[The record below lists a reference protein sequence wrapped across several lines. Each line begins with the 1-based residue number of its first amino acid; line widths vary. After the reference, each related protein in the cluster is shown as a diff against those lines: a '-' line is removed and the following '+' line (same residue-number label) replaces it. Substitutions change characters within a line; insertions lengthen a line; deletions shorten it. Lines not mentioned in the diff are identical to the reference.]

1 MSVPL
6 PPLEAYR
13 RDVERRATKHP
24 FGNEDGAW
32 VVLATALWQQAQRPT
47 RAAALAA
54 APSEPGAERRTERVT
69 ERRGERGG
77 APEEGLLWRV
87 LDRGW
92 VGGDRDVDATVSEV
106 LAVAGAIEDAGALLL
121 AQTVLTA
128 LGRVVASRV
137 STLTCGRVIAQR
149 ARVERQLGHFDV
161 AEDLY
166 VDAGRLGATAGV
178 PDLQVRADLGRG
190 VLARI
195 RGNYPEARRLF
206 RRGLRRA
213 ERAGLRE
220 LTGLAHEGL
229 MVAANAAA
237 DFDTALRHG
246 WAALAH
252 AAGNAVKEAD
262 VLHNL
267 ADACLQAGEPKAAL
281 QGFLAAAERGA
292 PRIRVAALANA
303 ALCAALLGDCELLR
317 ACVIQCEAE
326 LPVDAMPYE
335 RAQRLLTLADAL
347 TIGGDDDRA
356 QSFRHRGL
364 ELAWTHRFTE
374 LLMRPEVPARA
385 PAAPSKRG
393 GAAAEGQKLEWGG
406 RQVVR
411 ALSAL
416 RTELPVGAGGGGAL
430 VST

>member
-13 RDVERRATKHP
+13 RDVERRATKEP
-24 FGNEDGAW
+24 FGEADGAW
-32 VVLATALWQQAQRPT
+32 VVLATALWQQAQRP
-47 RAAALAA
+47 ALAA
-54 APSEPGAERRTERVT
+54 AEGTTPGVPAAARRL
-69 ERRGERGG
+69 G
-77 APEEGLLWRV
+77 AGAGHEGVLWRV

-92 VGGDRDVDATVSEV
+92 VSAGVDETVRELLAIAAT
-106 LAVAGAIEDAGALLL
+106 IEDAGALLL
-121 AQTVLTA
+121 AQTILTA
-128 LGRVVASRV
+128 LGRVIASRG

-166 VDAGRLGATAGV
+166 IDAGRLGATAGV
-178 PDLQVRADLGRG
+178 PDLQVRSDLGRG

-220 LTGLAHEGL
+220 LTGIAHEGL

-267 ADACLQAGEPKAAL
+267 ADACLQAGEPEAAL

-292 PRIRVAALANA
+292 PRVRVAALANA
-303 ALCAALLGDCELLR
+303 ALCAALLGRCALLR
-317 ACVIQCEAE
+317 ECVTRCEAE

-347 TIGGDDDRA
+347 TVAGDDDRA

-374 LLMRPEVPARA
+374 LLMRPEVPARG
-385 PAAPSKRG
+385 PATPKSPRTG
-393 GAAAEGQKLEWGG
+393 GGVGAATGRQKLEVGG

-411 ALSAL
+411 ALAAL
-416 RTELPVGAGGGGAL
+416 RVEETFAGAGGGGAL

>member
-13 RDVERRATKHP
+13 RDVERRATKEP
-24 FGNEDGAW
+24 FGESDGAW
-32 VVLATALWQQAQRPT
+32 VVLATALWQQAQRP
-47 RAAALAA
+47 ALAA
-54 APSEPGAERRTERVT
+54 APPDAPRPARAAVSPLVPLGAA
-69 ERRGERGG
+69 GS
-77 APEEGLLWRV
+77 APHEGLLWRV

-92 VGGDRDVDATVSEV
+92 VGGDVDATVLDV
-106 LAVAGAIEDAGALLL
+106 LAVAASIEDAGALLL

-128 LGRVVASRV
+128 LARVVASRA

-161 AEDLY
+161 ADDLY

-178 PDLQVRADLGRG
+178 PDLQVRSDLGRG

-220 LTGLAHEGL
+220 LTGIAHEGL
-229 MVAANAAA
+229 LVAANAAG
-237 DFDTALRHG
+237 DFDTALQHG

-267 ADACLQAGEPKAAL
+267 AGVCLEAGEPAAAL

-292 PRIRVAALANA
+292 PRVRVAALANA
-303 ALCAALLGDCELLR
+303 ALCAAQLGNGALLHECVARCE
-317 ACVIQCEAE
+317 VE
-326 LPVDAMPYE
+326 LPTDAMPYE

-347 TIGGDDDRA
+347 QAAGEEPRA
-356 QSFRHRGL
+356 QTFRHQGL

-374 LLMRPEVPARA
+374 LLMRRESPA
-385 PAAPSKRG
+385 PAPATQKG
-393 GAAAEGQKLEWGG
+393 GAAVGRQKLETGG

-411 ALSAL
+411 AMSAM
-416 RTELPVGAGGGGAL
+416 RPGHSAFAAGGTL
-430 VST
+430 VSH